1 MMTYM
6 MPFSFNNVEVCD
18 VKGLLRK
25 KRWKLPRRL
34 QKRMPKKKKKRY
46 PHTMN
51 LAGIHF
57 CGMRGCYKYPSHKIS
72 LIMND
77 IDR

>member
-1 MMTYM
+1 MEAAT
-6 MPFSFNNVEVCD
+6 SFTEKNA
-18 VKGLLRK
+18 
-25 KRWKLPRRL
+25 
-34 QKRMPKKKKKRY
+34 QKKKKRY
-46 PHTMN
+46 PHTMY